1 MRISGFKKRVAKRR
15 VSRRYHVHGEGD
27 GEVEGVVGG
36 LVADDEGVLLN
47 GETGEIDIILG
58 SGDQV
63 QELAQL
69 GLVGGLVEELNQLNV
84 VGILLE
90 VLLEEEV
97 DGRLED
103 ERVVDGD
110 HSNTALF
117 FMSSKIRCERVSEWD
132 DYLITGRV

>member
-1 MRISGFKKRVAKRR
+1 M
-15 VSRRYHVHGEGD
+15 HGEGD

-36 LVADDEGVLLN
+36 LVTDNEGVLFDREAVKIN
-47 GETGEIDIILG
+47 IILRG
-58 SGDQV
+58 GDQI
-63 QELAQL
+63 QELSQF
-69 GLVGGLVEELNQLNV
+69 GLVGGLVEELDQLDV

-110 HSNTALF
+110 HSNTALYHW
-117 FMSSKIRCERVSEWD
+117 KG
-132 DYLITGRV
+132 Y

>member
-1 MRISGFKKRVAKRR
+1 M
-15 VSRRYHVHGEGD
+15 HGEGD

-36 LVADDEGVLLN
+36 LVADDEGVLFN
-47 GETGEIDIILG
+47 GEAGEINIILG
-58 SGDQV
+58 GSDQV
-63 QELAQL
+63 QKLAQL
-69 GLVGGLVEELNQLNV
+69 GLVGSLVEELDQIDV

-117 FMSSKIRCERVSEWD
+117 FMLK
-132 DYLITGRV
+132 